1 MVIQDIASILGV
13 SKRTI
18 EMRLKK
24 LTTEQ
29 KDSIRVSIKKGNTR
43 QYMYND
49 KALLIL
55 QSDSVLHS
63 ATNNTTISMEKHL
76 QELLDNANTEILE
89 LKEIIKELKLEKQQ
103 GNIHQQDI
111 QIAYSESTKYI
122 QTLLENQQK
131 ITMDLQQKLEL
142 PAKKKKGILKRLFN
156 NEE

>member
-1 MVIQDIASILGV
+1 MCNAFTLCKYI
-13 SKRTI
+13 
-18 EMRLKK
+18 
-24 LTTEQ
+24 
-29 KDSIRVSIKKGNTR
+29 
-43 QYMYND
+43 
-49 KALLIL
+49 
-55 QSDSVLHS
+55 LHS

-142 PAKKKKGILKRLFN
+142 PAKKKKGILKRIFN
-156 NEE
+156 K

>member
-142 PAKKKKGILKRLFN
+142 PAKKKKGILKRIFN
-156 NEE
+156 K

>member
-89 LKEIIKELKLEKQQ
+89 LKEIIKELKLEKLQ
-103 GNIHQQDI
+103 GNTHQQDI

-142 PAKKKKGILKRLFN
+142 PAKKKKGILKRIFN
-156 NEE
+156 K